1 MVLFNVL
8 YIDSCQWGEWDDRT
22 QECDSRVCGP
32 QNYTRTRKSVQN
44 KQHCETDDNLENWKT
59 LEECPLNE
67 CIGNQISNLVNCIIY
82 SKLFVVLKR
91 IIYANPNLL
100 ISNLNMKFS
109 TNDDF

>member
-67 CIGNQISNLVNCIIY
+67 CIGNQI
-82 SKLFVVLKR
+82 
-91 IIYANPNLL
+91 
-100 ISNLNMKFS
+100 
-109 TNDDF
+109 